1 MNRIDL
7 NSDYCCGCAACA
19 NICVHKAITMVEDG
33 RGFIVPSIDES
44 KCVDCGLCS
53 KVCDFKKEKQTE
65 RNTLHAYSLIHND
78 EKVVKKSTSGGA
90 FTALSNVI
98 LNEGGV
104 IVGAVMDE
112 DFSIHHVI
120 TSNSEIRDKMRGS
133 KYVQSY
139 MGSIY
144 IELRKL
150 LKDGKKVMFTGTP
163 CQCAA
168 VKSFFADKYDNLY
181 IVDFL
186 CHGVPNNKMFKEHI
200 KFLENQYGKKIVGF
214 TFRDKRY
221 GWNSYNNN
229 NNNNADGSIGT
240 HWINQAFYN
249 FFIGNLSLREG
260 CFNCKYRSQHRSSD
274 ITIADFWGIEKLIGK
289 KNHTGVSMVLTN
301 SSKGESLL
309 EKTKTVSAI
318 CEYPYQN
325 IAYRIPLTTYPHPK
339 HYEEFWRTY
348 KTEGYSELVHRYFDN
363 SLKKRIRYE
372 IRKIAKLLKLC

>member
-78 EKVVKKSTSGGA
+78 EEVVKKSTSGGA

-104 IVGAVMDE
+104 IVGTVMEE

-120 TSNSEIRDKMRGS
+120 TSDYEIRDKMRGS

-144 IELRKL
+144 IELKKL
-150 LKDGKKVMFTGTP
+150 LKNGKKVMFTGTP

-168 VKSFFADKYDNLY
+168 IKSFFANKYENLY

-186 CHGVPNNKMFKEHI
+186 CHGVPNNKMFKEHV
-200 KFLENQYGKKIVGF
+200 KFLEDQYGKTIVGF

-229 NNNNADGSIGT
+229 NNNNADGTIGT
-240 HWINQAFYN
+240 RWINQAFYN
-249 FFIGNLSLREG
+249 FFIGDLSLREG

-289 KNHTGVSMVLTN
+289 RNHTGVSMVLTN

-309 EKTKTVSAI
+309 KKTKTASAI
-318 CEYPYQN
+318 HEYPYSK

-339 HYEEFWRTY
+339 HYKDFWKTY
-348 KTEGYSELVHRYFDN
+348 EKEGYSELVNRFFDN
-363 SLKKRIRYE
+363 SVKKRIRYE
-372 IRKIAKLLKLC
+372 IRKIAKLIKLC